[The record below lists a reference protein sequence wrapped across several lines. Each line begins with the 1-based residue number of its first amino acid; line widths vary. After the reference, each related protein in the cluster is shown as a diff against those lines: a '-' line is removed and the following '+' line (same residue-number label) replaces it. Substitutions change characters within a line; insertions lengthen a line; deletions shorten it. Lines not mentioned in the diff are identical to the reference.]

1 MHKDELFL
9 FSCPRARLCKVFIPR
24 VFMPYLHLPKKQNLS
39 WKILSLTWNL
49 GILRSG
55 FWNFSLF
62 CHMICLP
69 NTSCFWARDPSVWY
83 HLKMSLGLLRQLGL
97 SLSLSLFL
105 PSSFLPSLPA
115 VPCLFSVWPLHMDSP
130 AGKPGFLHNGTW
142 LPKLRVPTEKKRKLP
157 ILLKIKPR
165 TRVEYSIR

>member
-9 FSCPRARLCKVFIPR
+9 FSCPRARLCKVFISR

-55 FWNFSLF
+55 FWNLSLF

-69 NTSCFWARDPSVWY
+69 NTSCFWAQRSFCLVSSEDVT
-83 HLKMSLGLLRQLGL
+83 GTAETAG
-97 SLSLSLFL
+97 SLSLSFPFPPFPL
-105 PSSFLPSLPA
+105 SSLP
-115 VPCLFSVWPLHMDSP
+115 PCSSMSL
-130 AGKPGFLHNGTW
+130 
-142 LPKLRVPTEKKRKLP
+142 LRVASPHGFSSRKTRLLTQWHMASKIEGSNREKAEATNP
-157 ILLKIKPR
+157 LKD
-165 TRVEYSIR
+165 